1 MNDISEKAYAK
12 LNISLDVSG
21 RRSDG
26 YHNMKMV
33 MQTISLCDE
42 LSISVNETGF
52 VRARMNMIYIPGDDR
67 NLAVRAAKKFFA
79 AVRKENYGA
88 TIEIRKKIPV
98 GAGLA
103 GGSADAAAVLRCL
116 NRIFGYPLSSA
127 ELLKVSEEIGSDVP
141 FCTLGGT
148 AFAEGRGEILTVLN
162 PFPECEFVVCKPDF
176 AISTPE
182 FFRYLDRDRIRIH
195 PDTKGIIASVEKADL
210 KQICRR
216 MYNVFENVN
225 DRRLK
230 VVAEIKG
237 KLLDSGALG
246 AVMTGTGSAVFGVFE
261 KGSVPEK
268 LCGTLGKEY
277 GFCTV
282 AEPVGKLI

>member
-1 MNDISEKAYAK
+1 MNEIIEKAYAK

-21 RRSDG
+21 RRNDG

-33 MQTISLCDE
+33 MQTVSLSDE

-67 NLAVRAAKKFFA
+67 NLAVRAAKVFFKA
-79 AVRKENYGA
+79 AGKEKSGA
-88 TIEIRKKIPV
+88 DITIQKKIPV

-103 GGSADAAAVLRCL
+103 GGSADAAAVLRGL
-116 NRIFGYPLSSA
+116 NKYFGYPLSQD
-127 ELLKVSEEIGSDVP
+127 ELLKVSEEVGSDVP

-148 AFAEGRGEILTVLN
+148 AFAEGRGEILTELN
-162 PFPECEFVVCKPDF
+162 PFPACEFVVCKPEF

-182 FFRYLDRDRIRIH
+182 FFKYIDRDRIRIH
-195 PDTKGIIASVEKADL
+195 PDTNGIIASIEKSDL

-216 MYNVFENVN
+216 MYNVFEDVN

-237 KLLDSGALG
+237 KLLDSGAIG
-246 AVMTGTGSAVFGVFE
+246 AVMTGTGSAVFGAFE
-261 KGSVPEK
+261 KNTVPGNLCEVLEK
-268 LCGTLGKEY
+268 VY

>member
-1 MNDISEKAYAK
+1 MNDSSEKAYAK

-79 AVRKENYGA
+79 AVGKEKFGA
-88 TIEIRKKIPV
+88 TIEIKKKIPV

-116 NRIFGYPLSSA
+116 NRIFGDPLNA
-127 ELLKVSEEIGSDVP
+127 GELLKVSEEIGSDVP

-195 PDTKGIIASVEKADL
+195 PDTKGIIESVEKADM

-230 VVAEIKG
+230 VVSEIKG

-261 KGSVPEK
+261 KGAVPEK
-268 LCGTLGKEY
+268 LCGILGKEY

>member
-1 MNDISEKAYAK
+1 M
-12 LNISLDVSG
+12 
-21 RRSDG
+21 
-26 YHNMKMV
+26 
-33 MQTISLCDE
+33 
-42 LSISVNETGF
+42 
-52 VRARMNMIYIPGDDR
+52 
-67 NLAVRAAKKFFA
+67 
-79 AVRKENYGA
+79 
-88 TIEIRKKIPV
+88 
-98 GAGLA
+98 
-103 GGSADAAAVLRCL
+103 
-116 NRIFGYPLSSA
+116 
-127 ELLKVSEEIGSDVP
+127 P

-195 PDTKGIIASVEKADL
+195 PDTKGIIESVEKADL

-230 VVAEIKG
+230 VVSEIKG

-261 KGSVPEK
+261 KGNVPEK
-268 LCGTLGKEY
+268 LCGILGKEY

>member
-1 MNDISEKAYAK
+1 MNDSSEKAYAK

-67 NLAVRAAKKFFA
+67 NLAVRAAKNFFA
-79 AVRKENYGA
+79 AVGKEKFGA
-88 TIEIRKKIPV
+88 TIEIKKKIPV

-116 NRIFGYPLSSA
+116 NRIFGDPLNA
-127 ELLKVSEEIGSDVP
+127 GELLKVSEEIGSDVP

-195 PDTKGIIASVEKADL
+195 PDTKGIIESVEKADL

-216 MYNVFENVN
+216 MYTVFENVN

-230 VVAEIKG
+230 VVSEIKG

-261 KGSVPEK
+261 KGNVPEK
-268 LCGTLGKEY
+268 LCGILGKEY

>member
-282 AEPVGKLI
+282 AEPAGKLI

>member
-1 MNDISEKAYAK
+1 MNDSSEKAYAK

-79 AVRKENYGA
+79 AVGKEKFGA
-88 TIEIRKKIPV
+88 TIEIKKKIPV

-116 NRIFGYPLSSA
+116 NRIFGDPLNA
-127 ELLKVSEEIGSDVP
+127 GELLKVSEEIGSDVP

-195 PDTKGIIASVEKADL
+195 PDTKGIIESVEKADL

-230 VVAEIKG
+230 VVSEIKG

-261 KGSVPEK
+261 KGAVPEK
-268 LCGTLGKEY
+268 LCGILGKEY